1 MKTDNKCESSDQE
14 TRQYSSDFFY
24 ELEIITNRVYDF
36 QNYAK
41 LQLKY
46 HPLYTIKLAEL
57 RRDEPLKYFIA
68 NFSSLYSNEL
78 ELKMQLARQARE
90 HEKAIKE
97 KDILISELKSQIEV
111 QDGFISNFHSNTEII
126 PYMAQILADYE
137 TIGLEKL
144 AFSLD
149 WGHSQRREE
158 KVKAIR
164 EIRKDAKAM
173 VEKNMEAKYQLAYLL
188 NLFPN
193 LEDVIECEF
202 QQLPP
207 IDIEA
212 VSDYDKARDFLSK
225 EEYSKLSTTERNQLA
240 LDRYI
245 NSHNKTK
252 WQIGRDYE
260 LYIGYLYSKKGYSVD
275 YFGERMGLE
284 DLGRDLIC
292 KKGNQ
297 TLIIQCKYW
306 SKAKQIHEKHIT
318 QLYGTLVSYCIE
330 NNLKQDHVKAL
341 LVTNT
346 CCSDMAKKMAEYLN
360 IAVAENVSLKE
371 YPRIKCNVGHDE
383 FGNTQRI
390 YHLPFDQQYD
400 TTKINEKGEFFAL
413 TVKEAEDAGF
423 RRANKWFNP

>member
-14 TRQYSSDFFY
+14 TRQYSSDFFH

-57 RRDEPLKYFIA
+57 RHDEPLKYFIA

-78 ELKMQLARQARE
+78 ELKMQLDRQARE
-90 HEKAIKE
+90 YKKAIKE

-137 TIGLEKL
+137 TIGLERL

-306 SKAKQIHEKHIT
+306 SKSKQIHEKHIT

-330 NNLKQDHVKAL
+330 NNLNQDYVKAL

-346 CCSDMAKKMAEYLN
+346 CCSDMAKKMAEYLSIT
-360 IAVAENVSLKE
+360 IAEDIEIKE
-371 YPRIKCNVGHDE
+371 YPRIKCNIGHDE
-383 FGNTQRI
+383 SGNAQKI

-400 TTKINEKGEFFAL
+400 ATKITMPGEFLAF

>member
-14 TRQYSSDFFY
+14 TRQYSSDFFH

-78 ELKMQLARQARE
+78 ELKMQLDRQARE
-90 HEKAIKE
+90 YKKAIKE

-306 SKAKQIHEKHIT
+306 SKSKQIHEKHIT
-318 QLYGTLVSYCIE
+318 QLYGTLISYCIE
-330 NNLKQDHVKAL
+330 NNLKQDYVKAL

-360 IAVAENVSLKE
+360 ITVAESVPLKE

-383 FGNTQRI
+383 FGNTQKI

-400 TTKINEKGEFFAL
+400 TTKITEKGEFFAH
-413 TVKEAEDAGF
+413 TVKEAEEAGF
-423 RRANKWFNP
+423 RRANKWFNL